1 MNLRAALIFSCSL
14 ALLTACSDGAYD
26 GQILGT
32 LERDRLELIAEA
44 NEPIVEILVRE
55 GDAVPAGATLLRQ
68 ELGSMRARRH
78 PAGAAPN
85 VAERRL
91 AELVKGPRAQEITEA
106 RAVLESARSMLD
118 TETKE
123 YDRVQD
129 LVAHRL
135 VSQSALDQ
143 QRARRDSAAGT
154 EKQSTAR
161 LHLLLE
167 GTRSEEVQQAD
178 ATLKQAEAAL
188 AELQTSA
195 ARYVIKAPRAGRV
208 EAIPYKL
215 GERPAPGTPLIVML
229 ADGKPYAR
237 VYVPEPLRT
246 QFLPGARTRVR
257 VDGRTNDLTGIV
269 RFVSA
274 DAAFT
279 PYYALT
285 KDDRSRLS
293 YLTLIDLDESAAAN
307 VPTGMPVQ
315 VELVN
320 DKADDRQ

>member
-1 MNLRAALIFSCSL
+1 MNLRAALIFFSCSV
-14 ALLTACSDGAYD
+14 AVTACGDSAYD

-32 LERDRLELIAEA
+32 LERDRLELIAES

-68 ELGSMRARRH
+68 ELGSMQARLDQ
-78 PAGAAPN
+78 AAAART

-106 RAVLESARSMLD
+106 RAALESARSMLD

-123 YDRVQD
+123 YERVQD
-129 LVAHRL
+129 LVSRKL

-154 EKQSTAR
+154 EKQATAR

-188 AELQTSA
+188 VELQTSA
-195 ARYVIKAPRAGRV
+195 TRYVVKAPRAGRV

-215 GERPAPGTPLIVML
+215 GERPAAGTPLIVML
-229 ADGKPYAR
+229 ADGTPYAR

-246 QFLPGARTRVR
+246 QFLPGTHTRVR
-257 VDGRTNDLTGIV
+257 VDGRDGELTGVV

-274 DAAFT
+274 EAAFT

-285 KDDRSRLS
+285 QEDRSRLS
-293 YLTLIDLDESAAAN
+293 YLAEIDLDESAAAN

-315 VELVN
+315 VELANEKAN
-320 DKADDRQ
+320 DKQ

>member
-1 MNLRAALIFSCSL
+1 MNLRAVLTLSGCIVL
-14 ALLTACSDGAYD
+14 AACDNSPYD

-32 LERDRLELIAEA
+32 LERDRLELIAES
-44 NEPIVEILVRE
+44 NEPIVEIAVRE

-68 ELGSMRARRH
+68 ELGSMQARLDQ
-78 PAGAAPN
+78 AVAARN

-106 RAVLESARSMLD
+106 RAALESARSMQE
-118 TETKE
+118 TETNE
-123 YDRVQD
+123 YVRVQD
-129 LVAHRL
+129 LVSRKL
-135 VSQSALDQ
+135 VSQSALEQ

-154 EKQSTAR
+154 RKQAEAR

-167 GTRSEEVQQAD
+167 GTRVEEVEQAE
-178 ATLKQAEAAL
+178 ASLKQAQAAL
-188 AELQTSA
+188 VELQTSA
-195 ARYVIKAPRAGRV
+195 ARYVVKAPRPGRV

-229 ADGKPYAR
+229 ADGTPYAR

-246 QFLPGARTRVR
+246 KFLPGTRIRVH
-257 VDGRTNDLTGIV
+257 VDGRDGELTGVV

-274 DAAFT
+274 EAAFT

-285 KDDRSRLS
+285 QEDRSRLS
-293 YLTLIDLDESAAAN
+293 YLAEIDLEESAAAN

-315 VELVN
+315 VELTN
-320 DKADDRQ
+320 EKR

>member
-1 MNLRAALIFSCSL
+1 MNQRAALLFICSSVVV
-14 ALLTACSDGAYD
+14 AGCGNGAYD

-32 LERDRLELIAEA
+32 LERDRLELIAES
-44 NEPIVEILVRE
+44 NEPIVEIPVRE
-55 GDAVPAGATLLRQ
+55 GDVVPAGATLLRQ
-68 ELGSMRARRH
+68 ELGAMQARLDQ
-78 PAGAAPN
+78 AVAARN

-106 RAVLESARSMLD
+106 RAALESARSMLN

-123 YDRVQD
+123 YERVQD
-129 LVAHRL
+129 LVTRKL

-143 QRARRDSAAGT
+143 QRARRDGAAGT
-154 EKQSTAR
+154 EKQATAR

-178 ATLKQAEAAL
+178 ASLKQAEAAL
-188 AELQTSA
+188 LELQTSA
-195 ARYVIKAPRAGRV
+195 ARYVVKAPRAGRV

-246 QFLPGARTRVR
+246 QFLPGTRTRVR
-257 VDGRTNDLTGIV
+257 VDGRDGDLTGVV

-274 DAAFT
+274 EAAFT

-285 KDDRSRLS
+285 QDDRSRLS

-315 VELVN
+315 VELPH
-320 DKADDRQ
+320 DKQ